1 MYRPSS
7 DNVYSNF
14 VSFAP
19 MLKKLRDKKW
29 FRIASNKYLLV
40 LLGFV
45 MWMLFLDTNSWLIH
59 RELNAEI
66 DELEK
71 NKKYYLD
78 QINSDKAIMEQLNDS
93 LELEKFARQEYYM
106 KRENEEIYIIEYGD
120 SLQ

>member
-1 MYRPSS
+1 
-7 DNVYSNF
+7 
-14 VSFAP
+14 
-19 MLKKLRDKKW
+19 MLKNLRTKKW
-29 FRIASNKYLLV
+29 FRIASNKYVLV
-40 LLGFV
+40 LTGFTI
-45 MWMLFLDTNSWLIH
+45 WMLFIDGNSWLIH

-66 DELEK
+66 QELDK

-93 LELEKFARQEYYM
+93 LELEKFARQEYFM

>member
-1 MYRPSS
+1 
-7 DNVYSNF
+7 
-14 VSFAP
+14 

-45 MWMLFLDTNSWLIH
+45 LWMLFLDTNSGLIH

>member
-1 MYRPSS
+1 
-7 DNVYSNF
+7 
-14 VSFAP
+14 
-19 MLKKLRDKKW
+19 MLKRLRTKKW

-45 MWMLFLDTNSWLIH
+45 VWMLFLDTNSWLIH

-66 DELEK
+66 EELEK
-71 NKKYYLD
+71 NRSYFLN
-78 QINSDKAIMEQLNDS
+78 QINNDKAIMEQPNDS
-93 LELEKFARQEYYM
+93 LELESFARQEYYM

>member
-1 MYRPSS
+1 
-7 DNVYSNF
+7 
-14 VSFAP
+14 

-45 MWMLFLDTNSWLIH
+45 LWMLFLDTNSWLIH

-93 LELEKFARQEYYM
+93 LELEKFAMQEYYM